1 MTLNK
6 IINSDIYNSPFFKVK
21 LEPSPKLKIEFKK
34 IKEKNIKNKLFEE
47 KCKLFEEYITEF
59 DRSDWTEDKDKIMKP
74 LYINLK
80 FQLQKKYNAENV
92 TIAWIKLYEILFQF
106 NLINN
111 NDNIFFICEAPGGFV
126 FSLNHYCKSNNIKYN
141 WYAQTLNPN
150 QKDNR
155 ELFIDEF
162 GLIKNYSKKYD
173 FGINNTGDIL
183 SINNI
188 KYYHKKYQ
196 NKINLVISDC
206 GLSCS
211 KDFRNQEKKLCKLF
225 LSQIIITLGIL
236 KKKGNYIFKMFCF
249 QNYNTQNFI
258 LLINSLFNETYICKP
273 RTSKKFSNE
282 IYIVAKNYKGIDK
295 KDLELL
301 IDYLKNYDDNISILN
316 INQNFKNQLEKIS
329 EKLSLNI
336 INHINFNNLLT
347 DNWDIIDNNFI
358 TKLNQKY
365 KKIDNDFLNYY
376 HLKKIKNN
384 QHLITKK

>member
-141 WYAQTLNPN
+141 W
-150 QKDNR
+150 
-155 ELFIDEF
+155 
-162 GLIKNYSKKYD
+162 
-173 FGINNTGDIL
+173 L
-183 SINNI
+183 SI
-188 KYYHKKYQ
+188 
-196 NKINLVISDC
+196 
-206 GLSCS
+206 
-211 KDFRNQEKKLCKLF
+211 
-225 LSQIIITLGIL
+225 ITGH
-236 KKKGNYIFKMFCF
+236 
-249 QNYNTQNFI
+249 TPV
-258 LLINSLFNETYICKP
+258 LL
-273 RTSKKFSNE
+273 
-282 IYIVAKNYKGIDK
+282 
-295 KDLELL
+295 
-301 IDYLKNYDDNISILN
+301 
-316 INQNFKNQLEKIS
+316 
-329 EKLSLNI
+329 
-336 INHINFNNLLT
+336 
-347 DNWDIIDNNFI
+347 
-358 TKLNQKY
+358 
-365 KKIDNDFLNYY
+365 
-376 HLKKIKNN
+376 
-384 QHLITKK
+384 